1 VNQSVGPGVALSFS
15 FTIHAGT
22 NSTEVTCDVDFS
34 ADSSG
39 DFETQEESTK
49 VIVSV
54 ATLSIIKNAIEPF
67 AADAIANTDGI
78 IRIPIENTG
87 FLTASEVV
95 VTLTSA
101 QAGTEFAEQLV
112 TITVPAG
119 EVAYAEFP
127 YSDMPP
133 GNARL
138 VVSVTV
144 DGTPVSEDVSDYE
157 FPIKFSNVASE
168 DGESPYLMVVI
179 VALTLL
185 VLYGGFKTARK
196 GSSGRF

>member
-1 VNQSVGPGVALSFS
+1 
-15 FTIHAGT
+15 
-22 NSTEVTCDVDFS
+22 
-34 ADSSG
+34 
-39 DFETQEESTK
+39 
-49 VIVSV
+49 
-54 ATLSIIKNAIEPF
+54 
-67 AADAIANTDGI
+67 
-78 IRIPIENTG
+78 
-87 FLTASEVV
+87 
-95 VTLTSA
+95 
-101 QAGTEFAEQLV
+101 
-112 TITVPAG
+112 
-119 EVAYAEFP
+119 
-127 YSDMPP
+127 MPP